1 MEVNGYHGKTLDLLV
16 KSHVTIGDHIYIES
30 TGGKYCGILIPRYEH
45 ATPDRIVVKLEN
57 GYNTGVS
64 INKIKSIRKVEK
76 HTALTNSKKDSS
88 INRDQSSLNSIDL
101 QLGNILNPE
110 EKSTNPPAVSLISTG
125 GTISSRVDYRTGGV
139 RSALTASDLY
149 ESVPE
154 LREYASIDPEEL
166 FTEYSENLTPEHWT
180 RIAKTVHEKILSQKY
195 KGIIIS
201 HGTDTMHYTSAA
213 LSFALQNLPIPIIL
227 VGAQRSSDRPS
238 SDAALNLLGASV
250 IATKSNIAGV
260 FVVMHNSIS
269 DDVIACHLGTRVRKN
284 HTSRRDAF
292 QSIDVDP
299 VAIVKGENIELSA
312 RNSQISLHSR
322 RNGIEKVVAKPNFDN
337 RVSLIRFYPGF
348 DPRIIDYCVQL
359 GNKIIILEGT
369 GLGHVSRDCIPS
381 LQNAVRNKVL
391 VFVTSQC
398 IWGRTGLDVYETGRD
413 LLNIGIIPLRNMLTE
428 TATVKAMWA
437 LANFKNPGEIGQVM
451 EDNIA
456 NEITTRIPIK

>member
-1 MEVNGYHGKTLDLLV
+1 MEVNGYHGKTLDLLLR
-16 KSHVTIGDHIYIES
+16 SHVKVGDHICIES
-30 TGGKYCGILIPRYEH
+30 TGAKYCGILIPRYEH
-45 ATPDRIVVKLEN
+45 ATPDRIVVKLKN

-64 INKIKSIRKVEK
+64 INKIKRIRKVEK
-76 HTALTNSKKDSS
+76 PVLPNSNKNSS
-88 INRDQSSLNSIDL
+88 AYRDQSLLNSTDL
-101 QLGNILNPE
+101 QLASVLGSDEN
-110 EKSTNPPAVSLISTG
+110 STNPPPVSLISTG

-139 RSALTASDLY
+139 SSALSASELY

-154 LREYASIDPEEL
+154 LREYASIDPEVL

-180 RIAKTVHEKILSQKY
+180 TIAKTVHEKVLSQKY

-213 LSFALQNLPIPIIL
+213 LSFSLQNLPIPIVL

-238 SDAALNLLGASV
+238 SDAALNLLGAAV
-250 IATKSNIAGV
+250 IATKLNIAGV

-269 DDVIACHLGTRVRKN
+269 DDTISCHLGTRVRKN

-292 QSIDVDP
+292 ESIDVDP
-299 VAIVKGENIELSA
+299 VALIKGENIELSA
-312 RNSQISLHSR
+312 RNSQLSLDSR
-322 RNGIEKVVAKPNFDN
+322 RNGIEKIVAKPDFDK

-348 DPRIIDYCVQL
+348 DPRILDYCVQR
-359 GNKIIILEGT
+359 GNRIIILEGT

-381 LQNAVRNKVL
+381 LQNAIRKKVL
-391 VFVTSQC
+391 VFMTSQC
-398 IWGRTGLDVYETGRD
+398 IWGRTSLDVYETGRD
-413 LLNIGIIPLRNMLTE
+413 LLKTGIIPLRNMLTE

-437 LANFKNPGEIGQVM
+437 LANFKNPREIKQVM
-451 EDNIA
+451 QDNIA

>member
-1 MEVNGYHGKTLDLLV
+1 MEVNGYHGKTLDLLLR
-16 KSHVTIGDHIYIES
+16 SHVKVGDHICIES
-30 TGGKYCGILIPRYEH
+30 TGAKYCGILIPRYEH
-45 ATPDRIVVKLEN
+45 ATPDRIVVKLKS

-64 INKIKSIRKVEK
+64 INKIKRIRKVEK
-76 HTALTNSKKDSS
+76 PVLPNSNKNSS
-88 INRDQSSLNSIDL
+88 AYRDQSLLNSTDL
-101 QLGNILNPE
+101 QLASVLGSDEN
-110 EKSTNPPAVSLISTG
+110 STNPPPVSLISTG

-139 RSALTASDLY
+139 SSALSASELY

-154 LREYASIDPEEL
+154 LREYASIDPEVL

-180 RIAKTVHEKILSQKY
+180 TIAKTVHEKVLSQKY

-213 LSFALQNLPIPIIL
+213 LSFALQNLPIPIVL
-227 VGAQRSSDRPS
+227 VGAQKSSDRPS
-238 SDAALNLLGASV
+238 SDAALNLLGAAV

-269 DDVIACHLGTRVRKN
+269 DDTISCHLGTRVRKN

-292 QSIDVDP
+292 ESIDIDP
-299 VAIVKGENIELSA
+299 VALIKGENIELSA
-312 RNSQISLHSR
+312 RNSQLSLDSR
-322 RNGIEKVVAKPNFDN
+322 RNGIEKIVAKPDFDK

-348 DPRIIDYCVQL
+348 DPRILDYCVQR
-359 GNKIIILEGT
+359 GNRIIILEGT

-381 LQNAVRNKVL
+381 LQNAIRKKVL
-391 VFVTSQC
+391 VFMTSQC
-398 IWGRTGLDVYETGRD
+398 IWGRTSLDVYETGRD
-413 LLNIGIIPLRNMLTE
+413 LLKTGIIPLRNMLTE

-437 LANFKNPGEIGQVM
+437 LANFKNPREIKQVM
-451 EDNIA
+451 QDNIA

>member
-1 MEVNGYHGKTLDLLV
+1 MEVNGYHGKTLDLLLR
-16 KSHVTIGDHIYIES
+16 SHVKVGDHICIES
-30 TGGKYCGILIPRYEH
+30 TGAKYCGILIPRYEH
-45 ATPDRIVVKLEN
+45 ATPDRIVVKLKS

-64 INKIKSIRKVEK
+64 INKIKRIRKVGK
-76 HTALTNSKKDSS
+76 PVLPNSNKNSS
-88 INRDQSSLNSIDL
+88 AYRDQSLLNSTDL
-101 QLGNILNPE
+101 QLASDLVSDEN
-110 EKSTNPPAVSLISTG
+110 STNPPSVSLISTG

-139 RSALTASDLY
+139 SSALSASELY

-154 LREYASIDPEEL
+154 LREYASIDPEVL

-180 RIAKTVHEKILSQKY
+180 TIAKTVHEKVLSQKY

-213 LSFALQNLPIPIIL
+213 LSFALQNLPIPIVL

-238 SDAALNLLGASV
+238 SDAALNLLGAAV

-269 DDVIACHLGTRVRKN
+269 DDTISCHLGTRVRKN

-292 QSIDVDP
+292 ESIDVDP
-299 VAIVKGENIELSA
+299 VALIKGENIELSA
-312 RNSQISLHSR
+312 RNSQLSLDSR
-322 RNGIEKVVAKPNFDN
+322 RNGIEKMVAKPDFDK

-348 DPRIIDYCVQL
+348 DPRILDYCVQR
-359 GNKIIILEGT
+359 GNRIIILEGT

-381 LQNAVRNKVL
+381 LQNAIRKKVL
-391 VFVTSQC
+391 VFMTSQC
-398 IWGRTGLDVYETGRD
+398 IWGRTSLDVYETGRD
-413 LLNIGIIPLRNMLTE
+413 LLKTGIIPLRNMLTE

-437 LANFKNPGEIGQVM
+437 LANFKNPREIKQVM
-451 EDNIA
+451 QDNIA
-456 NEITTRIPIK
+456 NEMTTRIPIK

>member
-1 MEVNGYHGKTLDLLV
+1 MEVNGYHGKTLDLLLR
-16 KSHVTIGDHIYIES
+16 SHVKVGDHICIES
-30 TGGKYCGILIPRYEH
+30 TGAKYCGILIPRYEH
-45 ATPDRIVVKLEN
+45 ATPDRIVVKLKS

-64 INKIKSIRKVEK
+64 INKIKRIRKVEK
-76 HTALTNSKKDSS
+76 PVLPNSNKNSS
-88 INRDQSSLNSIDL
+88 AYRDQSLLNSTDL
-101 QLGNILNPE
+101 QLASVLGSDEN
-110 EKSTNPPAVSLISTG
+110 STNPPPVSLISTG

-139 RSALTASDLY
+139 SSALSASELY

-154 LREYASIDPEEL
+154 LREYASIDPEVL
-166 FTEYSENLTPEHWT
+166 FTEYSENLTPDHWT
-180 RIAKTVHEKILSQKY
+180 TIAKTVHEKVLSQKY

-213 LSFALQNLPIPIIL
+213 LSFALQYLPIPIVL

-238 SDAALNLLGASV
+238 SDAALNLLGAAV

-269 DDVIACHLGTRVRKN
+269 DDTISCHLGTRVRKN

-292 QSIDVDP
+292 ESIDVDP
-299 VAIVKGENIELSA
+299 VALIKGENIELSA
-312 RNSQISLHSR
+312 RNSQLSLDSR
-322 RNGIEKVVAKPNFDN
+322 RNGIEKIVAKPDFDK

-348 DPRIIDYCVQL
+348 DPRILDYCVQR
-359 GNKIIILEGT
+359 GNRIIILEGT

-381 LQNAVRNKVL
+381 LQNAIRKKVL
-391 VFVTSQC
+391 VFMTSQC
-398 IWGRTGLDVYETGRD
+398 IWGRTSLDVYETGRD
-413 LLNIGIIPLRNMLTE
+413 LLKTGIIPLRNMLTE

-437 LANFKNPGEIGQVM
+437 LANFKNPREIKQVM
-451 EDNIA
+451 QDNIA

>member
-1 MEVNGYHGKTLDLLV
+1 MEVNGYHGKTLDLLLR
-16 KSHVTIGDHIYIES
+16 SHIKVGDHICIES
-30 TGGKYCGILIPRYEH
+30 TGAKYCGILIPRYEH
-45 ATPDRIVVKLEN
+45 ATPDRIVVKLKS

-64 INKIKSIRKVEK
+64 INKIKRIRKVEK
-76 HTALTNSKKDSS
+76 PVLPNSNKNSS
-88 INRDQSSLNSIDL
+88 ADRDQSLLNSTDL
-101 QLGNILNPE
+101 QLASVLGSDEN
-110 EKSTNPPAVSLISTG
+110 STNPPPVSLISTG

-139 RSALTASDLY
+139 SSALSASELY

-154 LREYASIDPEEL
+154 LREYASIDPEVL

-180 RIAKTVHEKILSQKY
+180 TIAKTVHEKVLSQKY

-213 LSFALQNLPIPIIL
+213 LSFALQNLPIPIVL
-227 VGAQRSSDRPS
+227 VGAQKSSDRPS
-238 SDAALNLLGASV
+238 SDAALNLLGAAV

-269 DDVIACHLGTRVRKN
+269 DDTISCHLGTRVRKN

-292 QSIDVDP
+292 ESIDIDP
-299 VAIVKGENIELSA
+299 VALIKGENIELSA
-312 RNSQISLHSR
+312 RNSQLSLDSR
-322 RNGIEKVVAKPNFDN
+322 RNGIEKIVAKPDFDK

-348 DPRIIDYCVQL
+348 DPRILEYCVQR
-359 GNKIIILEGT
+359 GNRIIIIEGT

-381 LQNAVRNKVL
+381 LQNAIRKKVL
-391 VFVTSQC
+391 VFMTSQC
-398 IWGRTGLDVYETGRD
+398 IWGRTSLDVYETGRD
-413 LLNIGIIPLRNMLTE
+413 LLKTGIIPLRNMLTE

-437 LANFKNPGEIGQVM
+437 LANFKNPREIKQVM
-451 EDNIA
+451 QDNIA

>member
-1 MEVNGYHGKTLDLLV
+1 MEVNGYHGKTLDLLLR
-16 KSHVTIGDHIYIES
+16 SHVKIGDLICIES
-30 TGGKYCGILIPRYEH
+30 TGVKYCGILIPRYEH
-45 ATPDRIVVKLEN
+45 ATPDRIVVKLKS

-64 INKIKSIRKVEK
+64 INKIKRIRKVEK
-76 HTALTNSKKDSS
+76 PVLPNSNKNSS
-88 INRDQSSLNSIDL
+88 AYRDQSLLNSTDL
-101 QLGNILNPE
+101 QLASVLGSDEN
-110 EKSTNPPAVSLISTG
+110 STNPPPVSLISTG

-139 RSALTASDLY
+139 SSALSASELY

-154 LREYASIDPEEL
+154 LREYASIDPEVL

-180 RIAKTVHEKILSQKY
+180 TIAKTVHEKVLSQKY

-213 LSFALQNLPIPIIL
+213 LSFALQNLPIPIVL

-238 SDAALNLLGASV
+238 SDAALNLLGAAV

-269 DDVIACHLGTRVRKN
+269 DDTISCHLGTRVRKN

-292 QSIDVDP
+292 ESIDIDP
-299 VAIVKGENIELSA
+299 VALIKGENIELSA
-312 RNSQISLHSR
+312 RNSQLSFDSR
-322 RNGIEKVVAKPNFDN
+322 RNGIEKIVAKPDFDK

-348 DPRIIDYCVQL
+348 DPRILDYCVQR
-359 GNKIIILEGT
+359 GNRIIILEGT
-369 GLGHVSRDCIPS
+369 GLGHVSRECIPS
-381 LQNAVRNKVL
+381 LQNAIRKKVL
-391 VFVTSQC
+391 VFMTSQC
-398 IWGRTGLDVYETGRD
+398 IWGRTSLDVYETGRD
-413 LLNIGIIPLRNMLTE
+413 LLKTGIIPLRNMLTE

-437 LANFKNPGEIGQVM
+437 LANFKNPREIKQVM
-451 EDNIA
+451 QDNIA